1 MSPMPGDSSAGRR
14 RRPFPARCGRSSR
27 RRKTARISIPSPT
40 AHHAHHRTPA
50 MATAMRMAIDERALQ
65 RGLDYARRGKV
76 LDLRPSPDAGGILL
90 EGSVSGS
97 GKCVYE
103 CRIRISRHERHLLM
117 ETGCS
122 CPVGATASTPLRC
135 CWAWRAISRRRH
147 RLLPSLRPHRP
158 TGGQSRPCERP
169 TPNYP
174 HGTSGWLHSTVSSK
188 RPRRRNRSDASA
200 FSCATARGTGCC
212 TIGLAAPFEKSCRPP
227 VMGRPAIAAGER
239 TLRPRARATGRLAG
253 TDGHDTGP
261 VARRT
266 IRTPGRPGVG
276 RDPLHS
282 IQAERAL
289 EYPLTHYP
297 VWSERGIQPLE
308 RGPTLGPG
316 RVGRRRGQ
324 YEVEV

>member
-1 MSPMPGDSSAGRR
+1 
-14 RRPFPARCGRSSR
+14 
-27 RRKTARISIPSPT
+27 
-40 AHHAHHRTPA
+40 
-50 MATAMRMAIDERALQ
+50 MAIDERALQ

-76 LDLRPSPDAGGILL
+76 LDLRPSPDASGILL

-122 CPVGATASTPLRC
+122 CPVGGDCKHAAAMLLGMAGNIAAPAQASYRPF
-135 CWAWRAISRRRH
+135 ARAARLADNRGHARGRRRIILMEPVAGFT
-147 RLLPSLRPHRP
+147 RPYRPNGPAGGTGATLRHSPARRP
-158 TGGQSRPCERP
+158 GGQAA
-169 TPNYP
+169 
-174 HGTSGWLHSTVSSK
+174 G
-188 RPRRRNRSDASA
+188 
-200 FSCATARGTGCC
+200 